1 MGRVSD
7 FLVVSMEVVLVIAAV
22 NSRVN
27 PSDAFF
33 AASALWYNLG
43 RSAGRRVPAI
53 ADRSGALK
61 RGQGMAAGI
70 GCQGRSRQRERVMKY
85 AVGAVAVA
93 VVILA
98 AVLFIRLAPA
108 TPARDAGATDDSA
121 KQREEIEA
129 LRAELKRV
137 TELTPDQAAVM
148 SHLSY
153 HWGNLWFAIDQ
164 ENWPLAEFYLSEVR
178 ANLKWAVRAKP
189 IRKTKAGEVVDV
201 KSIAESV
208 DNGPF
213 TQMKAAIAKK
223 DKKACVA
230 VYDDA
235 LTGCYSCHKASEKP
249 YLRPQRPTEP
259 EARVVNFDPNA
270 KKPE

>member
-1 MGRVSD
+1 
-7 FLVVSMEVVLVIAAV
+7 
-22 NSRVN
+22 
-27 PSDAFF
+27 
-33 AASALWYNLG
+33 
-43 RSAGRRVPAI
+43 
-53 ADRSGALK
+53 
-61 RGQGMAAGI
+61 
-70 GCQGRSRQRERVMKY
+70 MKY
-85 AVGAVAVA
+85 AVAALAVA
-93 VVILA
+93 VVVLA
-98 AVLFIRLAPA
+98 AVLYFRF
-108 TPARDAGATDDSA
+108 TPANPTRETNSTDDAA
-121 KQREEIEA
+121 KLREEVES

-153 HWGNLWFAIDQ
+153 HWGNLWFAIEQ
-164 ENWPLAEFYLSEVR
+164 ENWALAEFYLSEVR

-213 TQMKAAIAKK
+213 TQMKAAIEKK
-223 DKKACVA
+223 DKKACEA
-230 VYDDA
+230 IYDDA

-249 YLRPQRPTEP
+249 YLRPQRPTAP